1 MSRPS
6 HRVVVEPH
14 EEGQTLAAIVR
25 SAVEG
30 LSWNRAKEL
39 CRTGRVSVDGQIEF
53 DATRRLDADRVVEVV
68 PTGQKRK
75 SSPLDPDAIVH
86 IDPQVVVVRKPAGLS
101 SVPYDESER
110 DTLLDRLREH
120 LHQKTPLGIVQRL
133 DKDTTG
139 LLVFARTRAARK
151 HLEGQFRKHS
161 VERRYLA
168 LTSGHA
174 EAKTHES
181 HLVPNRGDHKRG
193 SWRGGGRPPRT
204 AKRAVTHV
212 EVIERFEAATLVA
225 CTLET
230 GRQHQIRIHLAEAGT
245 PLLGERVYA
254 RRGHATVETSR
265 PMLHAERLGFRHPTS
280 NAFMQFHDPPP
291 EDFEA
296 VLRGL
301 RS

>member
-6 HRVVVEPH
+6 HRVVVEPD

-25 SAVEG
+25 GAVEG

-39 CRTGRVSVDGQIEF
+39 CRTGRVSVDGTVEF
-53 DATRRLDADRVVEVV
+53 DATRRLEPDQVVEVV
-68 PTGQKRK
+68 PTGQKRR
-75 SSPLDPDAIVH
+75 STPLDREAILHVDTH
-86 IDPQVVVVRKPAGLS
+86 VVVVRKPAGVS

-110 DTLLDRLREH
+110 DTLADRLHEH
-120 LHQKTPLGIVQRL
+120 LRQKTPLGIVQRL

-139 LLVFARTRAARK
+139 ILVFARTRAARK
-151 HLEGQFRKHS
+151 HLENQFRAHS

-168 LTSGHA
+168 ITTGHA

-193 SWRGGGRPPRT
+193 SWRGSGRPPRT

-212 EVIERFEAATLVA
+212 EVLERFEEATLVA

-245 PLLGERVYA
+245 PLVGERVYA
-254 RRGHATVETSR
+254 RRGRATVKASR
-265 PMLHAERLGFRHPTS
+265 PMLHAERLGFRHPAS
-280 NAFMQFHDPPP
+280 NALMQFHDPPP

-296 VLRGL
+296 VLRSL